1 MENNFDLLKGFT
13 SLRDFAICMSRSNIC
28 CHKANCFVKV
38 ASEQAE
44 EECRR
49 CWLDF
54 LTDDKGLDMP
64 YEKEDEVLI
73 RSVPSPIKLSEKS
86 IKILK
91 DKKSE
96 SKV

>member
-44 EECRR
+44 EYLKKDGTKAEQ
-49 CWLDF
+49 F
-54 LTDDKGLDMP
+54 LQ
-64 YEKEDEVLI
+64 E
-73 RSVPSPIKLSEKS
+73 IK
-86 IKILK
+86 
-91 DKKSE
+91 
-96 SKV
+96 